1 MGKLFIISNRLP
13 VTLTV
18 EGDDIS
24 AKASSGGLATGL
36 SSFYKDA
43 GGLWFGWPGISYD
56 DIGSKTGQKIEKLLR
71 EEHQC
76 GPVQLTEEDLQ
87 KFYYGFSN
95 KTIWPLSHYF
105 TNYTVFDNDLWE
117 AYKRVNQKFCDTVV
131 EEITDDDVIW
141 VNDYQ
146 LMLLPLMLRQK
157 LPNASIGYFHH
168 IPFPSF
174 ELFRL
179 MPWRREILEGLLGA
193 DLIGFHTY
201 DYVRHFLSSVRRILG
216 YENILGVVSSGYRTS
231 KVDAFPMGIDYEKF
245 SKAAKLPE
253 VREEIDKLWR
263 QIGDRKIV
271 VSIDRQ
277 DYTKGIKD
285 RLEAFHIF
293 LHRYPEY
300 REKVTLIMVTV
311 PSRSQVPSYSE
322 LKSEID
328 ELVGKINGEHGT
340 LGWMPIWYHF
350 HSVPFPMLIA
360 LYSFADIALV
370 TPLRDGMNLVAKEF
384 VATRPTESNGN
395 AGVLI
400 ISEMAGAE
408 KELGEAVIVNPF
420 DHESVADSLAMAL
433 KMPSEEQRRRII
445 PMQKRLQRY
454 DITKWAGDFLDSL
467 DEIKSQQNRL
477 YSKKL
482 TGRLRQDMFERY
494 NEASSRLF
502 LLDYDGSLKH
512 LVDDPMEAVPD
523 DEVLEILS
531 TITSDE
537 KNELVVVSGRDS
549 KTLDEWFGHLNA
561 GMIANHGAWLKH
573 KGQDWEMLEPLD
585 NEWMKNIR
593 PIMQLYVDRTPGS
606 HLEEKEFSLVFH
618 YRRAVPEMAQVR
630 VSELKDDLRAM
641 TSSLNLG
648 ILEGSKV
655 IEIKNTNINKGN
667 SALRFISKAEWD
679 FVMAIG
685 DDWTD
690 EDMFVVLPGNSY
702 SIKVGLVPSN
712 AKYHLD
718 SVDSVR
724 AFLKNLFSIKH

>member
-13 VTLTV
+13 VTLSV
-18 EGDDIS
+18 EGDQIS
-24 AKASSGGLATGL
+24 STASSGGLATGL

-43 GGLWFGWPGISYD
+43 GGLWFGWPGISFD
-56 DIGSKTGQKIEKLLR
+56 DIDEKTGRKVEELLKN
-71 EEHQC
+71 EHQC
-76 GPVQLTEEDLQ
+76 GAVKLTEEDLQ
-87 KFYYGFSN
+87 KYYYGFSN

-105 TNYTVFDNDLWE
+105 TNHTVFDNDLWE

-131 EEITDDDVIW
+131 NEIGDDDIIW

-146 LMLLPLMLRQK
+146 LMLLPNMLRQK
-157 LPNASIGYFHH
+157 LPHASIGYFHH

-179 MPWRREILEGLLGA
+179 MPWRREILQGLLGA

-216 YENILGVVSSGYRTS
+216 YENILGTVSSGYRTT

-245 SKAAKLPE
+245 SKATKMPE
-253 VREEIDKLWR
+253 VRHELDRIW
-263 QIGDRKIV
+263 QQVGDRKIV

-300 REKVTLIMVTV
+300 KEKVSLIMVTV
-311 PSRSQVPSYSE
+311 PSRSQVPSYAD

-350 HSVPFPMLIA
+350 RSVPFPMLIA

-384 VATRPTESNGN
+384 IATRPTERDGDV
-395 AGVLI
+395 GVLI

-420 DHESVADSLAMAL
+420 DHDSVADSIARAL
-433 KMPSEEQRRRII
+433 RMPAEEQRRRII
-445 PMQKRLQRY
+445 PMQERLKRY
-454 DITKWAGDFLDSL
+454 DITKWAGDFLHTLGD
-467 DEIKSQQNRL
+467 IKSQQNRL

-482 TGRLRQDMFERY
+482 SGRLRQDMFKRY
-494 NEASSRLF
+494 SRSSKRLF

-512 LVDDPMEAVPD
+512 LVDDPMEATPD

-531 TITSDE
+531 AITSD
-537 KNELVVVSGRDS
+537 KNNELVIVSGRDRA
-549 KTLDEWFGHLNA
+549 TLDEWFGHLQA

-573 KGQDWEMLEPLD
+573 KGQEWEMLEPLD
-585 NEWMKNIR
+585 NKWMKNLR
-593 PIMQLYVDRTPGS
+593 PIMQLYVDRTPGAE
-606 HLEEKEFSLVFH
+606 LEEKEFSLVFH
-618 YRRAVPEMAQVR
+618 YRRAVPEMAHVR
-630 VSELKDDLRAM
+630 VSELKDDLRTM
-641 TSSLNLG
+641 TTSLNLG

-667 SALRFISKAEWD
+667 SGLRFISKAEWD
-679 FVMAIG
+679 FVMAVG

-690 EDMFVVLPGNSY
+690 EDMFSVLPGNSY
-702 SIKVGLVPSN
+702 SIKVGLVPST

-718 SVDSVR
+718 DVDALR
-724 AFLKNLFSIKH
+724 NFLKSLLGLKG